1 MKTSN
6 KNFTENINPVN
17 NHSNAHGDGG
27 RMTSI
32 EIAEL
37 TGKQHKNVMQAIRN
51 MEPAWTKTC
60 GLKFQLTSRTVIQPN
75 GGTREEPCYLLTKEE
90 CLYIAT
96 KFNDE
101 ARARLVQRWMKL
113 ELAERK
119 REELLHELVAERAV
133 MLDAKCTMLEES
145 NAALKPKAEFTDAVL
160 CSEDTLTVTQMAQD
174 YGVGAVRFNRLL
186 EALHIQHRVGGQ
198 WVLFAPHQGRGYVHS
213 YTTYHTSSK
222 EGYIRTQ
229 LFTRWTQLGR
239 HFLYERLRR
248 EGILPNTLQAPRQI
262 VTLLQKGG
270 AQ

>member
-6 KNFTENINPVN
+6 IYTPQT
-17 NHSNAHGDGG
+17 
-27 RMTSI
+27 MTSL

-37 TGKQHKNVMQAIRN
+37 TGKQHKNLMRDIRN
-51 MEPAWTKTC
+51 MELAWVKIA
-60 GLKFQLTSRTVIQPN
+60 GLKFELGSYEDAN
-75 GGTREEPCYLLTKEE
+75 GQMRPCYFLTKTE

-101 ARARLVQRWMKL
+101 ARARLVLRWQEL
-113 ELAERK
+113 ELAEQERQTAEVRK
-119 REELLHELVAERAV
+119 LESKAMLLEDICA
-133 MLDAKCTMLEES
+133 T
-145 NAALKPKAEFTDAVL
+145 LKPKAEFTDAVL

-174 YGVGAVRFNRLL
+174 YGVGPVRFNRLL

-213 YTTYHTSSK
+213 YTTYHVSTK

-239 HFLYERLRR
+239 RFLYERLRR
-248 EGILPNTLQAPRQI
+248 EGIQPNTLQAPRKI
-262 VTLLQKGG
+262 VKILKQKGG